1 MDLCIPPY
9 FSTVLSVQKFTLTY
23 SSASQLTYSFSIDD
37 VVKMSSL
44 VPIGTTVFNA
54 LNFDID
60 LPTVLFMFTTPAWT
74 LNFIDVTIM
83 TLDPA
88 NPT

>member
-23 SSASQLTYSFSIDD
+23 SSASQLTYSFKIDNAD
-37 VVKMSSL
+37 TMSSL

-60 LPTVLFMFTTPAWT
+60 LPTILFMDLPPAWI
-74 LNFIDVTIM
+74 LNNIDVTIM
-83 TLDPA
+83 PLDSA